1 MPHPPL
7 AAAPR
12 IRPLAAAPP
21 PHPSLALSLA
31 PPSHLWPIFGTYRCF
46 SFTCRRFFVTYRRL
60 SGSYVHGILPTLS
73 LVDALFTYG
82 HAIAHRQVSIASI
95 RPGRRVCD
103 STRAGD
109 AALLWWCMVLFR
121 EVAWNRAQI
130 RAHIRARMWTQAP
143 AASMAATK
151 NRLATLTV
159 VRRHLTSSSGSR
171 EEQWVMLAAAAVKRK
186 L

>member
-1 MPHPPL
+1 MPRPPL

-12 IRPLAAAPP
+12 IRPLAAAPASVP
-21 PHPSLALSLA
+21 RVVPSATLELMANFRHFSMFFLHLSTIFR
-31 PPSHLWPIFGTYRCF
+31 HLSTA
-46 SFTCRRFFVTYRRL
+46 VRL
-60 SGSYVHGILPTLS
+60 LCARYSPTLS

-159 VRRHLTSSSGSR
+159 VRRHLTGSSGSR